1 METMKLIKR
10 LYKCGKITKQEMKTY
25 RGQVLH
31 GDEGAALV
39 GLRRKK
45 LIE

>member
-1 METMKLIKR
+1 MQTMKLLKR
-10 LYKCGKITKQEMKTY
+10 LYKEGKITKQQMKTY

-31 GDEGAALV
+31 GNEEAALL
-39 GLRRKK
+39 GMRRKK

>member
-1 METMKLIKR
+1 METLKLLKA
-10 LYKCGKITKQEMKTY
+10 LYEKGKINKQQLKTY

-31 GDEGAALV
+31 GNEEAALI

-45 LIE
+45 LIV